1 MLRLRTITPVAVVAL
16 ALAAPGAAAA
26 PSQDL
31 RSPDSVD
38 GHRTAPAASQDLR
51 SPDSIDGHR
60 TAAAAKVERVSPDAR
75 YGVPEPGAAPPV
87 VTIRQTR
94 VVEVPRSGFA
104 WGDAAIGGGA
114 MLALVLAATGI
125 VLTVRPRRS
134 VASAG

>member
-1 MLRLRTITPVAVVAL
+1 MLRIRTITPVAAVAL

-26 PSQDL
+26 GQDLRAPDAVDGHRTAPAVPSQDL
-31 RSPDSVD
+31 RSPDAVD
-38 GHRTAPAASQDLR
+38 GHRAAPAA
-51 SPDSIDGHR
+51 
-60 TAAAAKVERVSPDAR
+60 KVDRVSPDAR
-75 YGVPEPGAAPPV
+75 YGVPEPGAPSV

-94 VVEVPRSGFA
+94 VVEAPRSGFE